1 MAKTIHVWFHDAD
14 SPAHVPA
21 GSSKGGQFTSGS
33 GGGGGSAKPA
43 PSSKPAASSSTGKP
57 MEKAMVNHLF
67 DAIGGHKDEAKLQS
81 LASKAEKGTKLSP
94 ADSDKLQEVVGAAVQ
109 EESDPIHKAKL
120 RQLFKHLESNRSE
133 GPSPASGSK
142 AAATHVMHKGEKHTA
157 TGKTGKHLGT
167 GETMHEY
174 EKVDASGKRT
184 GSRIWQTASGKIH
197 ED

>member
-1 MAKTIHVWFHDAD
+1 MAKHIHIWLRGSTRDAD
-14 SPAHVPA
+14 GPAHVPA

-33 GGGGGSAKPA
+33 GGGGAKVVPGHSASANKSAKAQPKNLVNNATPAMQKEAAERKANGGGSKADVAGFMSRVAKKTPSPA
-43 PSSKPAASSSTGKP
+43 PS
-57 MEKAMVNHLF
+57 
-67 DAIGGHKDEAKLQS
+67 
-81 LASKAEKGTKLSP
+81 
-94 ADSDKLQEVVGAAVQ
+94 
-109 EESDPIHKAKL
+109 
-120 RQLFKHLESNRSE
+120 
-133 GPSPASGSK
+133 SK